1 MKLLLALPLTCFLRL
16 SETAS
21 AQGTIALVGRT
32 LGRSGGRHTEC
43 AHRADGHVRWSSL
56 RSKKP
61 STHAIKE

>member
-32 LGRSGGRHTEC
+32 LADPAADIRNARTVRMAMRGGALYDRRSFLPTQ
-43 AHRADGHVRWSSL
+43 
-56 RSKKP
+56 
-61 STHAIKE
+61 